1 MRIFIPL
8 MAAVSIALPAAAQK
22 TSPSSDD
29 EKYIYLMGASMG
41 RNIKMFDLSEREVA
55 LVKQGLEDALL
66 TEDLQVDIAEYG
78 PKMNDFVEQR
88 NQRTAARE
96 ESASEAFLAKAAQQ
110 KGAIKTSSGLI
121 YSETKAGTGSAP
133 TATDNVKVHY
143 HGTRADGSV
152 FDSSRDRGEPVVFP
166 LNGVIVCWTE
176 ALQRMKVGGQATIAC
191 PAELA
196 YGNRGIPGT
205 IKPGAALSFEVE
217 LLSIE

>member
-8 MAAVSIALPAAAQK
+8 MAATFLALPAAAQPA
-22 TSPSSDD
+22 SPASDE
-29 EKYIYLMGASMG
+29 EKYVYLMGASMG
-41 RNIKMFDLSEREVA
+41 RNIKMFDLNEREVA

-66 TEDLQVDIAEYG
+66 DRDLQVDIAEYG
-78 PKMNDFVEQR
+78 PKMNEFVEQR
-88 NQRTAARE
+88 NLRTASRE
-96 ESASEAFLAKAAQQ
+96 KSSSDEFLAKAEKT

-121 YSETKAGTGSAP
+121 FSETKAGTGPAP

-143 HGTRADGSV
+143 HGTRTDGSV

-176 ALQRMKVGGQATIAC
+176 ALQRMKVGGEATIAC
-191 PAELA
+191 PADLA
-196 YGNRGIPGT
+196 YGDRGIPGT